1 VATRQTEFER
11 IAMPHTGSL
20 LRVARRL
27 TSEPDAA
34 EDLVQETMLLAW
46 RSFHQFQAG
55 TNARAWLF
63 RILINSFYAQRRKS
77 RAPDV
82 ALNGGEVANE
92 PNMPLAVDL
101 GRALGILSVEHRLVV
116 MLGIVEGFTCQEM
129 AEMLEVPIGTV
140 MSRLNRA
147 REKLRGLLE
156 PESARAKCAAK
167 EA

>member
-1 VATRQTEFER
+1 
-11 IAMPHTGSL
+11 MPHTGSL

-27 TSEPDAA
+27 TSEPDSA

-46 RSFHQFQAG
+46 RSFHQFRDD

-77 RAPDV
+77 RVPDA
-82 ALNGGEVANE
+82 ALNDREAGNE

-101 GRALGILSVEHRLVV
+101 GRALGMLSVEHRLVI

-147 REKLRGLLE
+147 RERLRNLLE
-156 PESARAKCAAK
+156 PESARKKCAAQ

>member
-1 VATRQTEFER
+1 
-11 IAMPHTGSL
+11 MPHTRSL

-27 TSEPDAA
+27 TSEPEAA

-77 RAPDV
+77 RPPEV

-92 PNMPLAVDL
+92 PNMPLAADL
-101 GRALGILSVEHRLVV
+101 ARALGMLSVEHRLVV

-147 REKLRGLLE
+147 RERLRNLLE
-156 PESARAKCAAK
+156 PESAKTKCAAK

>member
-1 VATRQTEFER
+1 
-11 IAMPHTGSL
+11 MPHTGSL

>member
-1 VATRQTEFER
+1 
-11 IAMPHTGSL
+11 MPHTGSL

-27 TSEPDAA
+27 TSEPEAA

-77 RAPDV
+77 RPEV
-82 ALNGGEVANE
+82 ALNGSEVANE
-92 PNMPLAVDL
+92 PNMPLAADL
-101 GRALGILSVEHRLVV
+101 ARALGMLSLEHRLVV

-147 REKLRGLLE
+147 RERLRHLLE
-156 PESARAKCAAK
+156 PESARTKCAVK
-167 EA
+167 EAG